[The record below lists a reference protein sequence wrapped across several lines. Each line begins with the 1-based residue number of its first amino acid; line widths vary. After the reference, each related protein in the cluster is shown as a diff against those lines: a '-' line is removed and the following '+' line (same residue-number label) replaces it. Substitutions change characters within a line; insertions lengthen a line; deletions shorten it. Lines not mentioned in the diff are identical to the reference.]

1 MKNFLNYYLSYVTGL
16 ENFVH
21 TILLLK
27 WVLVSR
33 LRKAHQMKKFS
44 KVTAV
49 LGPTNTGKTFF
60 ALERMLGHS
69 TGVIGLPLRLLAREI
84 FDKLVIIRGRNVVA
98 LITGEERL
106 IPPNPKY
113 WVCTVEAMPSDV
125 GADFV
130 AVDEIQLC
138 GDLERGHVF
147 TDRLMNSRGKRET
160 MFMGSETIT
169 RKIQSLIPD
178 ATIIK
183 RERLSDLTYKGK
195 SKISRIPGRSAIVS
209 FSVSEVYAIAE
220 LIRRQKGG
228 AAVIMGALSPRTRN
242 AQVELYQNGDVD
254 YLVATDA
261 IGMGLNLDIKHVSFA
276 KLAKFDGRK
285 ERNLYPNELAQIA
298 GRAGRYKA
306 NGTFGVTGEAEG
318 LEKSLSDAIETNRFS
333 PIKFLQWRNSNLN
346 FSSVDFLIKSLEASP
361 DNENF
366 VKAKAGTDLNVLKS
380 LSEKLNITSKLDS
393 MKDVKLLWEV
403 CQIPDFRKLS
413 EFDHSNLLEVVF
425 NFVRNKGVLPDEWLR
440 EQVKRLDRVEGDI
453 DTLSKRLAF
462 IRTWTY
468 ISYKRSWVNDNLSWQ
483 AETRKIENKLSD
495 ELHKK
500 LTQRFIDRRTSVLV
514 KGLKQRDSLVAEINQ
529 NSEIFVEG
537 QLIGKL
543 VGFCFERDKSAS
555 NEESKTL
562 RATAHA
568 VLGPQY
574 QLKSEKLYNSSDE
587 EFSFDESGQIFWRAA
602 AVGELT
608 AGLDILSPKI
618 VPLVD
623 GEAGIEITESITR
636 RLDHFVNRT
645 IEKHFEPLLKM
656 RSDEALVGISKG
668 VAYRIVEALG
678 LISRNEISADIKV
691 LEQQD
696 RALLRKHGLRFGQF
710 TIFHYL
716 MLKPAPTKLRLLLW
730 SLFFNTNYSVPPP
743 AGLVTVP
750 KVDTAPPDYY
760 LRAGYKLVGDRALRV
775 DMLER
780 LADLIRTKDVWNGFE
795 ADVDMLSITG
805 LTLEQFAEVLR
816 NLGYVAQKRNRK
828 KSLKSI
834 NINDQPPIIE
844 TTGVDLLNEKKEEV
858 EIVKK
863 VEAEVEVDVE
873 VYYVFKIQK
882 KPKFKSKT
890 DTKNSSE
897 NRKGSDFKTTSKFNK
912 NRKSFNK
919 HSSELKIKKEQPIDP
934 DNPFLAL
941 LELKNKL

>member
-1 MKNFLNYYLSYVTGL
+1 
-16 ENFVH
+16 
-21 TILLLK
+21 
-27 WVLVSR
+27 
-33 LRKAHQMKKFS
+33 MKKVR

-84 FDKLVIIRGRNVVA
+84 FDKIVILRGRNVVA
-98 LITGEERL
+98 LITGEERI

-113 WVCTVEAMPSDV
+113 WVCTVEAMPSDL

-147 TDRLMNSRGKRET
+147 TDRLLHARGKKET

-169 RKIQSLIPD
+169 LKIQSLIPD
-178 ATIIK
+178 VIIIK
-183 RERLSDLTYKGK
+183 RQRLSELKYIGK

-276 KLAKFDGRK
+276 KLSKFDGRK
-285 ERNLYPNELAQIA
+285 ERNLYPNELGQIA
-298 GRAGRYKA
+298 GRAGRYKT
-306 NGTFGVTGEAEG
+306 NGTFGVTAEAEDLG
-318 LEKSLSDAIETNRFS
+318 VSWSEAIEMNKFS
-333 PIKFLQWRNSNLN
+333 PIKLLQWRNSKLN
-346 FSSVDFLIKSLEASP
+346 FSSTDFLIKSLEASP
-361 DNENF
+361 ENENF
-366 VKAKAGTDLNVLKS
+366 VKAKEGTDLTVLKA
-380 LSEKLNITSKLDS
+380 LSDKLSITTNLNSTE
-393 MKDVKLLWEV
+393 DVKLLWAV
-403 CQIPDFRKLS
+403 SQIPDFRKIS
-413 EFDHSNLLEVVF
+413 DFDHASLLEVVF
-425 NFVRNKGVLPDEWLR
+425 NFLRNGGVLPDEWLSK
-440 EQVKRLDRVEGDI
+440 QVKRLDKVEGDI

-468 ISYKRSWVNDNLSWQ
+468 VSYKRSWIKDSLSWQ
-483 AETRKIENKLSD
+483 AETRRIENKLSD

-514 KGLKQRDSLVAEINQ
+514 KGLKQRESLVAEINQ

-543 VGFCFERDKSAS
+543 VGFCFEKDKSAS
-555 NEESKTL
+555 NEESNAL
-562 RATAHA
+562 RSTAHA

-574 QLKSEKLYNSSDE
+574 HLKSEKLYNSSDE
-587 EFSFDESGQIFWRAA
+587 EFSFDESGRIWWRGA
-602 AVGELT
+602 AVGKLI
-608 AGLDILSPKI
+608 AGLDILIPKI
-618 VPLVD
+618 IPLVD
-623 GEAGIEITESITR
+623 SEVSVEITQNIKR
-636 RLDHFVNRT
+636 RLDHFVTRT
-645 IEKHFEPLLKM
+645 IEKQFEPLLKM
-656 RSDEALVGISKG
+656 RSDAALVGISKG
-668 VAYRIVEALG
+668 VAYRIIEALG
-678 LISRNEISADIKV
+678 LIPRNEISTDIKV

-710 TIFHYL
+710 TIFHFL

-730 SLFFNTNYSVPPP
+730 SIFSNTTYALPPP
-743 AGLVTVP
+743 PGLVTIP
-750 KVDTAPPDYY
+750 KIEIASTDYY

-816 NLGYVAQKRNRK
+816 NLGYTAQKRNREKNIQPTETFIQATKIENTDARFSNEEKAINSIESSSEAPGNSDIKSK
-828 KSLKSI
+828 KGTITK
-834 NINDQPPIIE
+834 E
-844 TTGVDLLNEKKEEV
+844 TEDVGLVKE
-858 EIVKK
+858 
-863 VEAEVEVDVE
+863 DE
-873 VYYVFKIQK
+873 VYYIFKLQK
-882 KPKFKSKT
+882 KSKSKKKIV
-890 DTKNSSE
+890 TKDISE
-897 NRKGSDFKTTSKFNK
+897 NRKGLDHNK
-912 NRKSFNK
+912 NPKFDKNQKSFK
-919 HSSELKIKKEQPIDP
+919 KTSPELRIKKERPVDP

>member
-1 MKNFLNYYLSYVTGL
+1 
-16 ENFVH
+16 
-21 TILLLK
+21 
-27 WVLVSR
+27 
-33 LRKAHQMKKFS
+33 MKKVS

-84 FDKLVIIRGRNVVA
+84 FDKLVSLRGRNVVA
-98 LITGEERL
+98 LITGEERI

-113 WVCTVEAMPSDV
+113 WVCTVEAMPSDL

-138 GDLERGHVF
+138 GDLERGHIF
-147 TDRLMNSRGKRET
+147 TDRLMHARGKKET
-160 MFMGSETIT
+160 MFMGSETLT
-169 RKIQSLIPD
+169 FKIQSLIPD
-178 ATIIK
+178 VTIIK
-183 RERLSDLTYKGK
+183 RERLSELTYKGK

-276 KLAKFDGRK
+276 KLSKFDGRK

-298 GRAGRYKA
+298 GRAGRYKT
-306 NGTFGVTGEAEG
+306 NGTFGVTGEAEE
-318 LEKSLSDAIETNRFS
+318 LQENCSKAIEMNKFS
-333 PIKFLQWRNSNLN
+333 PVKMLQWRNSKLN
-346 FSSVDFLIKSLEASP
+346 FSSAEFLIKSLEVSP
-361 DNENF
+361 ENENF
-366 VKAKAGTDLNVLKS
+366 VKAKEGTDLTVLKS
-380 LSEKLNITSKLDS
+380 LSDKLNITKNLNSS
-393 MKDVKLLWEV
+393 KDVKLLWEV

-413 EFDHSNLLEVVF
+413 AFDHSSLLEIVF
-425 NFVRNKGVLPDEWLR
+425 NFLQNDGILPDQWLI
-440 EQVKRLDRVEGDI
+440 EQVRRLDRVEGDI
-453 DTLSKRLAF
+453 DTLSKRLSL

-468 ISYKRSWVNDNLSWQ
+468 VSYKKSWVNDRLGWQ
-483 AETRKIENKLSD
+483 AETRRIENKLSD

-514 KGLKQRDSLVAEINQ
+514 KGLKQRESLVAEINQ
-529 NSEIFVEG
+529 DSEIFVEG

-543 VGFCFERDKSAS
+543 IGFCFEKDKSAS
-555 NEESKTL
+555 NEESKAL

-574 QLKSEKLYNSSDE
+574 KLKSEKLYNSSDE
-587 EFSFDESGQIFWRAA
+587 EFSFNDSGQILWRAA
-602 AVGELT
+602 AVGKLT
-608 AGLDILSPKI
+608 AGIDILSPKI
-618 VPLVD
+618 IPLVD
-623 GEAGIEITESITR
+623 SEAGVEINQSIKR
-636 RLDHFVNRT
+636 RLDHFVTRAV
-645 IEKHFEPLLKM
+645 EKQFEPILNM
-656 RSDEALVGISKG
+656 RSDVALVGIAKG
-668 VAYRIVEALG
+668 VAYRIIESLG
-678 LISRNEISADIKV
+678 LISRNEISTEIKA

-730 SLFFNTNYSVPPP
+730 SLFSNTAYALPPP

-750 KVDTAPPDYY
+750 RVEIASADYY
-760 LRAGYKLVGDRALRV
+760 LRAGYKLVGERALRV

-795 ADVDMLSITG
+795 ANVDMLSITG
-805 LTLEQFAEVLR
+805 LTLEQFAEVLS
-816 NLGYVAQKRNRK
+816 NLGYTPQKRNREK
-828 KSLKSI
+828 TVRFSDVDEQSI
-834 NINDQPPIIE
+834 KIEMIE
-844 TTGVDLLNEKKEEV
+844 TSLLNENNLATPVELPDDASSNSDIKSNKKIITNQIEEVDLVKEE
-858 EIVKK
+858 
-863 VEAEVEVDVE
+863 E
-873 VYYVFKIQK
+873 VYYIFKLQK
-882 KPKFKSKT
+882 KSKSKNKIET
-890 DTKNSSE
+890 IETKDISDKKKTMGHKSRSE
-897 NRKGSDFKTTSKFNK
+897 VNK
-912 NRKSFNK
+912 NQKSLNK
-919 HSSELKIKKEQPIDP
+919 PYLHAKVKKERHVDP
-934 DNPFLAL
+934 DNPFSAL
-941 LELKNKL
+941 LELKSKL

>member
-1 MKNFLNYYLSYVTGL
+1 
-16 ENFVH
+16 
-21 TILLLK
+21 
-27 WVLVSR
+27 
-33 LRKAHQMKKFS
+33 MKKVS

-84 FDKLVIIRGRNVVA
+84 FDKLVSLRGKNVVA
-98 LITGEERL
+98 LITGEERI

-113 WVCTVEAMPSDV
+113 WVCTVEAMPSDL

-138 GDLERGHVF
+138 GDLARGHIF
-147 TDRLMNSRGKRET
+147 TDRLMHARGKKET
-160 MFMGSETIT
+160 MFMGSETLT
-169 RKIQSLIPD
+169 SKIQSLIPD
-178 ATIIK
+178 VTIIK
-183 RERLSDLTYKGK
+183 RERLSELTYKGK
-195 SKISRIPGRSAIVS
+195 SKISRIPERSAIVS
-209 FSVSEVYAIAE
+209 FSISEVYAIAE

-261 IGMGLNLDIKHVSFA
+261 IGMGLNLDINHVSFA
-276 KLAKFDGRK
+276 KLSKFDGRK

-298 GRAGRYKA
+298 GRAGRYKT
-306 NGTFGVTGEAEG
+306 NGTFGVTGEAED
-318 LEKSLSDAIETNRFS
+318 LEQNCSKAIEMNKFS
-333 PIKFLQWRNSNLN
+333 PVKMLQWRNSKLN
-346 FSSVDFLIKSLEASP
+346 FSSADFLIKSLEVSP
-361 DNENF
+361 ENENF
-366 VKAKAGTDLNVLKS
+366 VKAKEGTDLTVLKS
-380 LSEKLNITSKLDS
+380 LSDKLNITKNLNSS
-393 MKDVKLLWEV
+393 KDVKLLWEV

-413 EFDHSNLLEVVF
+413 AYDHSSLLEVVF
-425 NFVRNKGVLPDEWLR
+425 NFLQNDGILPDQWLS
-440 EQVKRLDRVEGDI
+440 EQVRRLDRVEGDI
-453 DTLSKRLAF
+453 DTLSKRLSL

-468 ISYKRSWVNDNLSWQ
+468 VSYKKSWLNDSLGWQ
-483 AETRKIENKLSD
+483 AETRRIENKLSD

-514 KGLKQRDSLVAEINQ
+514 KGLKQRESLVAEINQ
-529 NSEIFVEG
+529 DSEIFVEG

-543 VGFCFERDKSAS
+543 VGFCFQKDKSTS
-555 NEESKTL
+555 NEESKAL
-562 RATAHA
+562 KATAHA

-574 QLKSEKLYNSSDE
+574 QLKSDKLYNSSDE
-587 EFSFDESGQIFWRAA
+587 EFSFNDSGQIWWRAA
-602 AVGELT
+602 AVGKLT
-608 AGLDILSPKI
+608 AGADILSPKI
-618 VPLVD
+618 IPLVD
-623 GEAGIEITESITR
+623 SEAGVEINQNITR

-645 IEKHFEPLLKM
+645 IEKQFEPLLNMK
-656 RSDEALVGISKG
+656 SDVALVGISKG
-668 VAYRIVEALG
+668 VAYRIIESLG
-678 LISRNEISADIKV
+678 LITRNEISTDIKA

-730 SLFFNTNYSVPPP
+730 SLFSNTAYALPPP

-750 KVDTAPPDYY
+750 KVEIASPDYY

-816 NLGYVAQKRNRK
+816 NLGYTTQKRNREK
-828 KSLKSI
+828 TVRSTYVDDQSI
-834 NINDQPPIIE
+834 KIE
-844 TTGVDLLNEKKEEV
+844 MTEASLLNENNRVTSVQIPSDDTNNLDIKSNKESITNEKEQLDLVKEE
-858 EIVKK
+858 
-863 VEAEVEVDVE
+863 E
-873 VYYVFKIQK
+873 VYYIFKLQK
-882 KPKFKSKT
+882 KSKSKSKIE
-890 DTKNSSE
+890 TKDISDKKKATGHKSRSE
-897 NRKGSDFKTTSKFNK
+897 VNK
-912 NRKSFNK
+912 NKKSFNK
-919 HSSELKIKKEQPIDP
+919 PYAHAKIKKERPVDP
-934 DNPFLAL
+934 DNPFSAL
-941 LELKNKL
+941 LELKKKL